1 MTMENF
7 KQLLVRVALSMKHGA
22 VTSAIALIA
31 THGVVIPYAKGFP
44 PIPVKQSVH
53 PPECETNYRF
63 SDGRLDPHRGHFSLA
78 VSQRQVTLSTVIA
91 RVSLL
96 PVRPEGYLKEKLI
109 GDFRFNMNQRVR
121 FIRGLNPGDRV
132 VVRLFTPQK
141 QLIGYSTFE
150 LMRSHVAVNLV
161 LPAQPLETPI
171 VRTVVGIDA
180 NRDDRIDAP
189 NSAYSYYTKLG
200 RAEEETNLVNARVTF
215 INRLDD
221 TSPAM
226 FQVSGLP
233 NPDDDSNYSCSLQTG
248 IFTVSGL
255 TLLVFTLDLAPALTA
270 PPWGARVDV
279 INLPKNQPP
288 IDVTRQINRYGDIG
302 KTDGTNEKLPGV
314 ID

>member
-1 MTMENF
+1 M
-7 KQLLVRVALSMKHGA
+7 
-22 VTSAIALIA
+22 
-31 THGVVIPYAKGFP
+31 PYAKGFP

-96 PVRPEGYLKEKLI
+96 PIRPEGYLKEKLV

-121 FIRGLNPGDRV
+121 FIRGLNPGDRI

-150 LMRSHVAVNLV
+150 VMRSHVAANLV

-171 VRTVVGIDA
+171 VRTVVGLDA
-180 NRDDRIDAP
+180 NRDDRIDML
-189 NSAYSYYTKLG
+189 NSAYSYYTRLG
-200 RAEEETNLVNARVTF
+200 WAEEETNEETNLVNTRVTF
-215 INRLDD
+215 MNRLDD
-221 TSPAM
+221 VNPAM

-233 NPDDDSNYSCSLQTG
+233 DPDDASNYSCSLQTG
-248 IFTVSGL
+248 IFAVSGL

-270 PPWGARVDV
+270 PPWGARIDV
-279 INLPKNQPP
+279 INLPRNQPP
-288 IDVTRQINRYGDIG
+288 IDVTRQVNRYGKIG
-302 KTDGTNEKLPGV
+302 GGTDGINERLPGV